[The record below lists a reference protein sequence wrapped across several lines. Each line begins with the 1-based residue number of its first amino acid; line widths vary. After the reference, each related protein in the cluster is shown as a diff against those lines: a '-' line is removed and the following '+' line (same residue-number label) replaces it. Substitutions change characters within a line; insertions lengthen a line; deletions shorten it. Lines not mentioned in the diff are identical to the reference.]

1 MEYGNDKNGCRIGR
15 LMRVAVYARVSTRE
29 QSPDSQLHDLRQF
42 CQARG
47 WQIVKEFVDIGISGA
62 KDERPALRELMQEY
76 AKRRLIDVVLVWRF
90 DRFAR
95 SLKHLI
101 NTLHELN
108 DLRIHFA
115 SYQENLDTSTAQG
128 RLVFSLV
135 GAIAEFERELARE
148 RIMSGLR
155 NARAKGTQLGRP
167 EAEFDVAEAVR
178 LHAEGR
184 SLRDLAGHFNV
195 SAATLSRVLQNHVRN
210 SPNAPVEEV
219 KQ

>member
-1 MEYGNDKNGCRIGR
+1 
-15 LMRVAVYARVSTRE
+15 MRVGIYARVSTAA
-29 QSPDSQLHDLRQF
+29 QSPESQLLDLRQF
-42 CQARG
+42 CAARG
-47 WQIVKEFVDIGISGA
+47 WTIVKEFVDLGISGA
-62 KDERPALRELMQEY
+62 KDERPALRELMHEY

-108 DLRIHFA
+108 DLRIHFV
-115 SYQENLDTSTAQG
+115 SYQEGLDTSTAQG

-167 EAEFDVAEAVR
+167 TAEFDIEKALQLQAQG
-178 LHAEGR
+178 LN
-184 SLRDLAGHFNV
+184 LRDIGAQLNV

-210 SPNAPVEEV
+210 SPDAPVEENGAI
-219 KQ
+219 

>member
-1 MEYGNDKNGCRIGR
+1 
-15 LMRVAVYARVSTRE
+15 MRVGIYARVSTRE
-29 QSPDSQLHDLRQF
+29 QSPESQLNDLRNF
-42 CQARG
+42 CNARG
-47 WQIVKEFVDIGISGA
+47 WTIQKEFVDVGISGS
-62 KDERPALRELMQEY
+62 KDDRPALRELMQEY

-101 NTLHELN
+101 NTLQELN
-108 DLRIHFA
+108 DLRIHFV

-148 RIMSGLR
+148 RILSGLR
-155 NARAKGTQLGRP
+155 VARAKGSQLGRP
-167 EAEFDVAEAVR
+167 NAEFDIEKA
-178 LHAEGR
+178 LQMHAQGR
-184 SLRDLAGHFNV
+184 SLRDMAGELNV

-210 SPNAPVEEV
+210 SPAAPVGEASS
-219 KQ
+219 K